1 MKKRETIPLTIRRSL
16 HSKNAVKNIKKGN
29 VVKNVLTASKIK
41 GKVISPFLLIKQQVK
56 FHIISVSLSYRN
68 FTNINKKDLHNLL
81 IPKYRKKRATAYKYR
96 IVII

>member
-1 MKKRETIPLTIRRSL
+1 TIPLTIIRSL

-41 GKVISPFLLIKQQVK
+41 GKVISPFLLIKRQVK

-68 FTNINKKDLHNLL
+68 FTSINKKRLTQFIDSKLS
-81 IPKYRKKRATAYKYR
+81 
-96 IVII
+96 